1 MYFKL
6 FFLGRHY
13 LGCNFE
19 QTFTEKYLFKFE
31 MAKKNI
37 KTKILIKKL

>member
-6 FFLGRHY
+6 FFWGRHY

-19 QTFTEKYLFKFE
+19 QTFMVKYLFKFE

-37 KTKILIKKL
+37 KTKKLIKKL